1 MPDYYRSLV
10 AVAGGAGLRWGEVV
24 GLCPDALDLEAG
36 TLSVIRTVVEVSR
49 NTSFKPFPK
58 SSAGR
63 RSVPLPPWPARHS
76 RDHLR
81 EWPPSSER
89 APVFANMAGK
99 PHRRTLFR
107 SRVRRPS
114 LVLAGLLGQVTEEDG
129 GFVAIWLDAAGE
141 GRTEKRRTHS
151 QAVKVAAA
159 NAGEGLRFHDLRHSY
174 ATWLV
179 DDGVPVNMVQRVL
192 GHERSSTTP
201 DLYTRRTDG
210 GDRML
215 RALTDEAD
223 DGLGPR

>member
-1 MPDYYRSLV
+1 MIDH
-10 AVAGGAGLRWGEVV
+10 
-24 GLCPDALDLEAG
+24 
-36 TLSVIRTVVEVSR
+36 I
-49 NTSFKPFPK
+49 
-58 SSAGR
+58 
-63 RSVPLPPWPARHS
+63 

-81 EWPPSSER
+81 EWPPSSDR

-107 SRVRRPS
+107 SRVWRPS
-114 LVLAGLLGQVTEEDG
+114 LVRAGLFGQVTEKDG
-129 GFVAIWLDAAGE
+129 GFVATWLDAAGE
-141 GRTEKRRTHS
+141 RRTERCRTHS
-151 QAVKVAAA
+151 QAVKAAA
-159 NAGEGLRFHDLRHSY
+159 AKAGEGLRFHDLRHSY

-192 GHERSSTTP
+192 GHERSSTTL

-210 GDRML
+210 GDRIL